1 MARNKTSKAWMQEH
15 VNDPY
20 VRRAQAEGM
29 RSRAAYKLQ
38 QLAERDK
45 LLKPGMTVVDLG
57 AAPGGWSQ
65 VAGRIAGETGRV
77 VAVDLLEMTP
87 VAGVKFIHGDF
98 GEDAVLAEVERAIG
112 DGGVDLVLSDMAPNI
127 SGVAS
132 VDQARS
138 VALAELALDFAVNH
152 LKPQG
157 NFLVKLFQGS
167 GFEALVADIRRKFVQ
182 VMIRKPE
189 ASRSRS
195 SEVYVVAKGLK
206 ASG

>member
-1 MARNKTSKAWMQEH
+1 MTRSKTSKAWMQEH

-77 VAVDLLEMTP
+77 VAVDLLDMTP
-87 VAGVKFIHGDF
+87 VAGVTFIRGDF
-98 GEDAVLAEVERAIG
+98 GEDAVLAEVEQAIG

-138 VALAELALDFAVNH
+138 VGLAELALDFAVNH

-157 NFLVKLFQGS
+157 NFLVKVFQGS

-206 ASG
+206 VRG